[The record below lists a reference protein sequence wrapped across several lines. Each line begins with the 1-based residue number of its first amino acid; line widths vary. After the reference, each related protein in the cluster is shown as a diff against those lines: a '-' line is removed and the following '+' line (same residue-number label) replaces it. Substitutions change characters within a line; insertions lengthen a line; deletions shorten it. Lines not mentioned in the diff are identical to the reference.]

1 MKKKIQE
8 ILKLISMIFIYSLL
22 FACSSSSRNVVAP
35 EISKKYAMKLLKEGA
50 EIKPRH
56 SGSKGAEKTVDF
68 INKYLNIN
76 NVQYENQSW
85 VENTPDGSIRFT
97 NVVADLV
104 GQNKNNFIIVGC
116 HYDGK
121 KLYSVP
127 DFEAANDGAS
137 GVAVL
142 LSMIQAIKE
151 SGTMPSLSIKFL
163 FFDGEECII
172 NYTRH
177 DGLYGSRYY
186 AKELEKTNQLK
197 NCRAVIILDMIGDKD
212 LNVTLPSGSDKH
224 LLNLLLKIA
233 KAKKYSKYFTKYKS
247 DIIDDH
253 TPFQIRGIPVMDVID
268 FHYGE
273 GNRFWHT
280 AADTVDKTSSDSLK
294 IVGDTILQLIY
305 QLEP

>member
-1 MKKKIQE
+1 MKIKIT
-8 ILKLISMIFIYSLL
+8 LKLTCIAIIYCSLL
-22 FACSSSSRNVVAP
+22 ACSSQSKNITAP
-35 EISKKYAMKLLKEGA
+35 SINKKYAMKLLKECA

-56 SGSKGAEKTVDF
+56 SGSKGAEKTVSF
-68 INKYLNIN
+68 INKYLN
-76 NVQYENQSW
+76 VYKVEYKNQSW
-85 VENTPDGSIRFT
+85 IENTPDGQIRFT
-97 NVVADLV
+97 NVVANISGSNAD
-104 GQNKNNFIIVGC
+104 KFIIVGC

-142 LSMIQAIKE
+142 LSMIQAIKK
-151 SGTMPSLSIKFL
+151 SDTKPSLSIKFL

-177 DGLYGSRYY
+177 DGLFGSRYY
-186 AKELEKTNQLK
+186 AKELEKSDRLK
-197 NCRAVIILDMIGDKD
+197 DCRGVIILDMIGDKD
-212 LNVTLPSGSDKH
+212 LNVTLPSGSDKY
-224 LLNLLLKIA
+224 LLNLLLKSA
-233 KAKKYSKYFTKYKS
+233 EAKKYSQYFSKYKS

-280 AADTVDKTSSDSLK
+280 AADTVDKTSADSLK
-294 IVGDTILQLIY
+294 IVGDTVLQLIY

>member
-1 MKKKIQE
+1 MKTKIT
-8 ILKLISMIFIYSLL
+8 LKLIGIIFIYCLL
-22 FACSSSSRNVVAP
+22 LGCSSKSKKITAP
-35 EISKKYAMKLLKEGA
+35 SINKKYAMDLLKEGA
-50 EIKPRH
+50 AIKPRH
-56 SGSKGAEKTVDF
+56 SGSKGAEETVTF

-76 NVQYENQSW
+76 NVENKNQTW
-85 VENTPDGSIRFT
+85 VGDTPDGKVQFT
-97 NVVADLV
+97 NVVADIP
-104 GQNKNNFIIVGC
+104 GHDKNKFIIIGC

-142 LSMIQAIKE
+142 LSMIQAIKK
-151 SGTMPSLSIKFL
+151 SGNQPPLSIKFL
-163 FFDGEECII
+163 FFDGEECVI

-186 AKELEKTNQLK
+186 ADYLESSDKLRDCK
-197 NCRAVIILDMIGDKD
+197 GVIILDMIGDKD
-212 LNVTLPSGSDKH
+212 LNVTLPSGSDKY
-224 LLNLLLKIA
+224 LLNLLLKSA
-233 KAKKYSKYFTKYKS
+233 KQKKYSQYFIKYKS

-253 TPFQIRGIPVMDVID
+253 TPFQIRGIPVLDVID

-280 AADTVDKTSSDSLK
+280 AADTVDKTSADSLK
-294 IVGDTILQLIY
+294 IVGDTVLQLIY